1 MPLNVRFFFRAFLS
15 KSSFAIAK
23 RQPRILHRTDYFLF
37 CVLFTVRYVFF
48 AIVWVCT
55 WGKHHFWL
63 LPNLTE
69 ECGFFESFVPLYT
82 HEYMGNKEEDKPAE
96 NENENVDE
104 KDDEKEEGEGK
115 KEESSEDKDHTEKE
129 PWVKLT
135 EEEVATARSE
145 VDKEVKASDE
155 TLATE
160 VKC

>member
-1 MPLNVRFFFRAFLS
+1 
-15 KSSFAIAK
+15 
-23 RQPRILHRTDYFLF
+23 
-37 CVLFTVRYVFF
+37 
-48 AIVWVCT
+48 
-55 WGKHHFWL
+55 
-63 LPNLTE
+63 
-69 ECGFFESFVPLYT
+69 
-82 HEYMGNKEEDKPAE
+82 MGNKEEDKPAE

-115 KEESSEDKDHTEKE
+115 KEESSEDKDHAEKE

>member
-1 MPLNVRFFFRAFLS
+1 M
-15 KSSFAIAK
+15 
-23 RQPRILHRTDYFLF
+23 
-37 CVLFTVRYVFF
+37 RYVFF
-48 AIVWVCT
+48 AMVWVCT

-82 HEYMGNKEEDKPAE
+82 HEYMGNKDEDKPAE

-145 VDKEVKASDE
+145 VDKEVKGTDE